1 MPFNQ
6 RTQYLLLLILA
17 ALIFGSG
24 VLYGRNTIEIEPVVA
39 QAPPA
44 LSAAGEEPGPEILV
58 YVTGAVSCPGVY
70 RLPEGSRLVDA
81 VDLAEATAEAALGQI
96 NLAAPLVDGQQVVV
110 PLAAETGDQAVSSGV
125 IQAPA
130 SPGASS
136 KVNINTATVE
146 ELDKLPGIGP
156 ALAQRIIAY
165 REENGPFRSAE
176 DLQLVSGIGEKKY
189 ADLADLVTIY

>member
-6 RTQYLLLLILA
+6 RTQYLLLLILG

-44 LSAAGEEPGPEILV
+44 LSAAGEETAPEILV
-58 YVTGAVSCPGVY
+58 YVTGAVSRPGVY

-110 PLAAETGDQAVSSGV
+110 PLAVETGDQAVSSGV
-125 IQAPA
+125 VQAPA

-146 ELDKLPGIGP
+146 ELDQLPGIGP

-176 DLQLVSGIGEKKY
+176 DLQMVSGIGEKKY
-189 ADLADLVTIY
+189 ADLADLVTLY